1 MDKGCKHSRIE
12 IALYKEQCKVD
23 VGNSAVAT
31 DLRNMSVC
39 DWVGRIVRKHD
50 CEPAFFAVMIFL
62 LAFNVCV
69 NSDKDAG
76 SCNAVEMQPRST
88 ERSSS

>member
-1 MDKGCKHSRIE
+1 VIVLLPQICVIC
-12 IALYKEQCKVD
+12 L
-23 VGNSAVAT
+23 
-31 DLRNMSVC
+31 SVTG
-39 DWVGRIVRKHD
+39 WAELSESTIVSQL
-50 CEPAFFAVMIFL
+50 FIAVMIFL